1 MVGFARCRRVVDR
14 VEQILDDE
22 AYHDHSKMGQRCQN
36 RRCMGVASGLWIL
49 VPKRWA

>member
-22 AYHDHSKMGQRCQN
+22 AYHDDLK
-36 RRCMGVASGLWIL
+36 W
-49 VPKRWA
+49 